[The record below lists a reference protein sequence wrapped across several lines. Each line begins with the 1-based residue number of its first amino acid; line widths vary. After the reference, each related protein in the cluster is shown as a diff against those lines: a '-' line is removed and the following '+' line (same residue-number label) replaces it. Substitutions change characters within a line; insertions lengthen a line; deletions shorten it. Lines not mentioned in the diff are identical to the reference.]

1 MQQQGYEQLSED
13 MQKALDDAVKLI
25 NGDQQALKDTAA
37 TMLSQLET
45 NYIDEKAV
53 ISGIVAGTGTKIH
66 TATEDMIDQTLTAQ
80 SVLSDDAQGI
90 ASAVSAIA
98 KILGQ
103 NPQKM
108 AESLGGIL
116 TQLGS
121 TGTLSQAIAKFADE
135 NGIKINELGL
145 DGVISAIAAPYDG
158 QGQAAKLFAEINSAI
173 TGDNTR
179 NSVFSQ
185 TAAIKSVIDT
195 IAEKL
200 GLDKEA
206 AYNEAQEIAKQLG
219 GDATIS
225 DVVDQF
231 LDNRGIEVD
240 SELQDFIDNI
250 TNPFDD
256 VSANDLFEGYND
268 LISQYNNQLQ
278 LLDDLGV
285 KDNPDG
291 SSPATMESAEAI
303 DMQPVV
309 EAIEKIDPVVNITT
323 NSDGEDISDV
333 LEQIE
338 DDYLKL
344 GSHGGTDGDT
354 AARDKNITE
363 NKTKAEEEAAKK
375 AAEEEEAARKA
386 AEEEEERAKKRVE
399 LQSQIEHSQ
408 YALAELERNYQY
420 YVNKHTD
427 YNTQIKK
434 QKDKLGLA
442 KQNKEGKD
450 KYDKIRAKI
459 ESLKAERDAVVEN
472 EKAFAYQIKQ
482 AESEL
487 QILYN
492 KLNSYASGTKRIKK
506 DELAWTN
513 ENMGVLGAEM
523 IVRKSDGA
531 ILTPLKANDSVIPAN
546 LADNLFKWGAISPDK
561 FLSNPFLG
569 KMGDVPSNATVTNQV
584 DQKVEMHFDSLFT
597 IQGDVNADVM
607 DRLEEFGKALTSD
620 RNFQQNVVKFVTK
633 DFVRESKK
641 QGGFR

>member
-1 MQQQGYEQLSED
+1 LTGVSTDAAKARRAQLQAQLKESEQDLEDTRYEHQIEMQQQGYEQLSED

-121 TGTLSQAIAKFADE
+121 TGTLYQAIAKFADE

-268 LISQYNNQLQ
+268 LIS
-278 LLDDLGV
+278 
-285 KDNPDG
+285 
-291 SSPATMESAEAI
+291 
-303 DMQPVV
+303 
-309 EAIEKIDPVVNITT
+309 
-323 NSDGEDISDV
+323 
-333 LEQIE
+333 
-338 DDYLKL
+338 
-344 GSHGGTDGDT
+344 
-354 AARDKNITE
+354 
-363 NKTKAEEEAAKK
+363 
-375 AAEEEEAARKA
+375 
-386 AEEEEERAKKRVE
+386 
-399 LQSQIEHSQ
+399 
-408 YALAELERNYQY
+408 
-420 YVNKHTD
+420 
-427 YNTQIKK
+427 
-434 QKDKLGLA
+434 
-442 KQNKEGKD
+442 
-450 KYDKIRAKI
+450 
-459 ESLKAERDAVVEN
+459 
-472 EKAFAYQIKQ
+472 
-482 AESEL
+482 
-487 QILYN
+487 
-492 KLNSYASGTKRIKK
+492 
-506 DELAWTN
+506 
-513 ENMGVLGAEM
+513 
-523 IVRKSDGA
+523 
-531 ILTPLKANDSVIPAN
+531 
-546 LADNLFKWGAISPDK
+546 
-561 FLSNPFLG
+561 
-569 KMGDVPSNATVTNQV
+569 
-584 DQKVEMHFDSLFT
+584 
-597 IQGDVNADVM
+597 
-607 DRLEEFGKALTSD
+607 
-620 RNFQQNVVKFVTK
+620 
-633 DFVRESKK
+633 
-641 QGGFR
+641 